1 MKRKIPKKPR
11 IRAPLPRPTR
21 IHSTKKGLKGYDR
34 VRDKR
39 KPQGEALKET
49 LNIWKNRVKGQ
60 GSSSKETH
68 DPIPYDP

>member
-21 IHSTKKGLKGYDR
+21 FHSTKKGLKGYDR

-39 KPQGEALKET
+39 KPQQEVFREAL
-49 LNIWKNRVKGQ
+49 NRK
-60 GSSSKETH
+60 
-68 DPIPYDP
+68 

>member
-39 KPQGEALKET
+39 KPQKEAFNEIV
-49 LNIWKNRVKGQ
+49 NN
-60 GSSSKETH
+60 
-68 DPIPYDP
+68 